1 MTDEKREE
9 ERRYEESAEE
19 GVKVLDSRVLAD
31 PVPVLQPRAVVTVQ
45 NDVTVADVVARMADK
60 KSGCAV
66 ILDGKQL
73 AGIFTE
79 RDALRRVLAAGL
91 DPAATP
97 ITDVMTADPERVAVT
112 DTLGFALHKMSVGS
126 FRHLPLVDAQGLP
139 AGVVTQEE
147 AVRYLVG
154 FFPEE
159 VINQP
164 PRSVHTNPHDSQY
177 GG

>member
-1 MTDEKREE
+1 MTDDKREAD
-9 ERRYEESAEE
+9 RRYEESAAE
-19 GVKVLDSRVLAD
+19 GAKVLDSRVLAD
-31 PVPVLQPRAVVTVQ
+31 PVPVLRPRAVVTVQ
-45 NDVTVADVVARMADK
+45 DDVTVAQAVGEMAARK
-60 KSGCAV
+60 RGCAV
-66 ILDGKQL
+66 ILDGKRL
-73 AGIFTE
+73 VGIFTE

-91 DPAATP
+91 DPAETP
-97 ITDVMTADPERVAVT
+97 ITDVMTPDPERVAVT

-126 FRHLPLVDAQGLP
+126 LRHLPLGDAEGLP

-154 FFPEE
+154 FFPEA

-164 PRSVHTNPHDSQY
+164 PRSLLTNPHDSQY

>member
-9 ERRYEESAEE
+9 ERRYEESAAE
-19 GVKVLDSRVLAD
+19 GAKVLDSRVLAD

-45 NDVTVADVVARMADK
+45 NDVMVGEVIARMADK
-60 KSGCAV
+60 RSGCAV
-66 ILDGKQL
+66 ILDGKRL

-154 FFPEE
+154 FFP
-159 VINQP
+159 
-164 PRSVHTNPHDSQY
+164 
-177 GG
+177 